1 MANKTIHLPYAGL
14 GLGIL
19 AVSTASTFI
28 RFAQVEAAS
37 VVIAAYRMGIAS
49 VVLAPIVLFKYPRVY
64 RSVTKKDLWFGI
76 LAGTLLAV
84 HFWSWITSL
93 EYTDVASSVV
103 LVTTTPLWVALAS
116 PFTLNERVSKKVKIG
131 LALALFGTVVITL
144 SDVCSFRGG
153 FSCQIFGGTEDP
165 LGMVGMGLAL
175 VGAWSAAG
183 YVILGRRVRERLDLV
198 PYAFLVYGSSTFFL
212 SAGALLSGVALIG
225 FSPMTFF
232 WLLMLGLIPQLIG
245 HSAFNWALGF
255 LPASVVAVV
264 LLGEPIGSTLLAM
277 AFLNEV
283 PGSGTIIGAGLI
295 LAGILFSIRRGSANS
310 EGLS

>member
-1 MANKTIHLPYAGL
+1 MANKSTSLPYAGL

-37 VVIAAYRMGIAS
+37 VVIAAYRLGIAT
-49 VVLAPIVLFKYPRVY
+49 LALVPWMLIKYPKVY
-64 RSVTKKDLWFGI
+64 RSVSRQDLRFGV
-76 LAGTLLAV
+76 LSGALLAV
-84 HFWSWITSL
+84 HFWAWITSL

-116 PFTLNERVSKKVKIG
+116 PFTLNEKVTSKVKVGLG
-131 LALALFGTVVITL
+131 LALLGTVVITL
-144 SDVCSFRGG
+144 SDVCSFDAGLV
-153 FSCQIFGGTEDP
+153 CQIPAVGDNPGNI
-165 LGMVGMGLAL
+165 LGMMLAL

-183 YVILGRRVRERLDLV
+183 YVILGRRVRERLDLA
-198 PYAFLVYGSSTFFL
+198 PYAFLVYGSSAVIL
-212 SAGALLSGVALIG
+212 IIGALLSGAAVAG
-225 FSPMTFF
+225 FSRTTYF
-232 WLLMLGLIPQLIG
+232 WLLMLGLVPQLIG

-264 LLGEPIGSTLLAM
+264 LLGEPIGSTVLAM

-283 PGSGTIIGAGLI
+283 PDAGTIAGAGLI
-295 LAGILFSIRRGSANS
+295 LSGILFSIWRGNANNH
-310 EGLS
+310 GLS